1 MKWKILLIFFL
12 VAFMSNVN
20 SSSFILQDKPI
31 FSDSSGCKLIM
42 AVGNATNGDNLLL
55 KVRDPARPGWQVICI
70 IPEGYE
76 YDYHHPWLGYKMHF
90 KVEHRFI
97 GTTTLNDVPPNITK
111 PGMAI
116 SRAGIAI
123 GDADTISFLT
133 NPSRYAW
140 DDFDWMRYAIQSAD
154 NIDEALEL
162 LTKEAVDK
170 LHATSVAENMF
181 LIGIN
186 EGAIVEADAFNYCIK
201 KIKNGIEVQ
210 SNYPK
215 ALWNKHLL
223 YPLFTARNFNT
234 TFSGW
239 VEKGDVVRL
248 GAIFGIKIQNVE
260 NDYIKV
266 RLIPFGFSKEIEVGR
281 GSVLGNFWI
290 KLNGIDGGKANV
302 FICFKYYEWENR
314 LRKMLLEKYGNISI
328 KDLMKMARIH
338 SYELDGLRG
347 MCQGGY
353 EAATVYKISKE
364 YHDYLSVLWFATD
377 QCSSLFIPVHICA
390 LDIYDA
396 YENGASHKISLKLLE
411 KYGHGNLTEI
421 FEKIEDDFLKDIEMA
436 EEKARELLAKG
447 EYDEAEYLLTLA
459 NMNIQ
464 MRAIS
469 IEKAFLNM
477 SREEFNKLK
486 ANLQNLSIES
496 IMNLVSDKN
505 VRKEFEKALMLEEEF
520 ENYICYQYHQCC
532 VS

>member
-1 MKWKILLIFFL
+1 MQQKIIFT
-12 VAFMSNVN
+12 
-20 SSSFILQDKPI
+20 
-31 FSDSSGCKLIM
+31 DSSGCKLIM

-76 YDYHHPWLGYKMHF
+76 YNYHHPWLGYKMHF

-154 NIDEALEL
+154 DIDKALEL

-186 EGAIVEADAFNYCIK
+186 EGAIVEADAFNYWIK
-201 KIKNGIEVQ
+201 KIKDGVEVQ

-223 YPLFTARNFNT
+223 YPLFTAKSFNT

-239 VEKGDVVRL
+239 VKKGDVVRL
-248 GAIFGIKIQNVE
+248 GAIFGIKIRDVE
-260 NDYIKV
+260 NDYIEV
-266 RLIPFGFSKEIEVGR
+266 RLVPFGFSKEIEVGK
-281 GSVLGNFWI
+281 GGVLGNFWI
-290 KLNGIDGGKANV
+290 RLNEIDGNKANL

-328 KDLMKMARIH
+328 KDLMEMARIH

-353 EAATVYKISKE
+353 EVATIYKISKD
-364 YHDYLSVLWFATD
+364 YHDYLSALWFATD

-396 YENGASHKISLKLLE
+396 YENGTAHKISLQLLE
-411 KYGHGNLTEI
+411 KYGHGNLTDI
-421 FEKIEDDFLKDIEMA
+421 FEKMEDDFLKDIEMA
-436 EEKARELLAKG
+436 EERARELLAKG

-459 NMNIQ
+459 DINIQ

-477 SREEFNKLK
+477 SIDELDELK
-486 ANLQNLSIES
+486 TNLQNITIRS
-496 IMNLVSDKN
+496 IMSLISNEN
-505 VRKEFEKALMLEEEF
+505 VKKEFGKALRLKEEF
-520 ENYICYQYHQCC
+520 ENYICYQYHKCC